1 MARDIS
7 YSSER
12 FGRAL
17 SYLALHE
24 GTYRERLKSALAEA
38 LHNADDEN
46 PRPIPDELLERIRAF
61 SASVRPVDELSDEE
75 AQDLGVEFLILAS
88 DIACASRG

>member
-1 MARDIS
+1 MAGDIG

-24 GTYRERLKSALAEA
+24 GTYRERLQEALAEA
-38 LHNADDEN
+38 HHSVDGESG
-46 PRPIPDELLERIRAF
+46 RPIPGELLERVRAF
-61 SASVRPVDELSDEE
+61 FASVRPVDELSDEE
-75 AQDLGVEFLILAS
+75 AQSLGVGFLILAS
-88 DIACASRG
+88 DIACANRG